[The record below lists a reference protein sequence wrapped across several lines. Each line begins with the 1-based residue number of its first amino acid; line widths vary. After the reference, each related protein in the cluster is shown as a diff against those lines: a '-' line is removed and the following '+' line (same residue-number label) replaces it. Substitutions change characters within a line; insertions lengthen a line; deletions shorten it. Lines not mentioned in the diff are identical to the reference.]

1 LYSFIPVSSFSRRFP
16 AYRASSSVVFALAAP
31 LARLGSQFLRNT
43 RLSVFLRRAALF
55 ASLSRARTKLER
67 NSRTTA
73 SERFVARRASSSSSS
88 RAARDGC

>member
-43 RLSVFLRRAALF
+43 PPVFLRLGAALF
-55 ASLSRARTKLER
+55 ASLSRARTKLE
-67 NSRTTA
+67 NDGERTL
-73 SERFVARRASSSSSS
+73 RRAPSVVVVVL
-88 RAARDGC
+88 RRIRDGC